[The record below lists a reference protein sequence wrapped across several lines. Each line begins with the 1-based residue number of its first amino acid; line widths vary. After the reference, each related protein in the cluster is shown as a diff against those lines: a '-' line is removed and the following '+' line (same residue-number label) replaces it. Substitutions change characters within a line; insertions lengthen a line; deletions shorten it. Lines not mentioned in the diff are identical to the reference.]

1 MYYRMCDKCGG
12 YMWYIAIVCG
22 SVLIEGTFFLCSLK
36 GRTKGA
42 NAETIAGWYARKNT
56 AYNTLLNESFV
67 CELKS
72 FPSREFIYFFEYAM
86 IK

>member
-42 NAETIAGWYARKNT
+42 NAETIAG
-56 AYNTLLNESFV
+56 
-67 CELKS
+67 
-72 FPSREFIYFFEYAM
+72 
-86 IK
+86 